1 MKMRKIAAALAV
13 GMGVMTLAGCNLVV
27 KTDEAQVKDAEQI
40 ASTVI
45 AKGDGFTITQ
55 KDIDDKYKVL
65 LEQIQIQ
72 YGDET
77 LRSEQMKPYLE
88 AQKQSIMDQLVRQQ
102 LFDKKVVEMKIA
114 EGSADMLAKY
124 DEMVASNVA
133 AFGDKTKFEDAVKSA
148 GYTMESYKAEVLKGL
163 RYDALIAE
171 VIKDIKVE
179 DKDIQEYYDAQKAT
193 LYTDK
198 PGAMIYHIFFGTGED
213 AEAETKA
220 NEAKE
225 KLDGGADFEEIA
237 KEYGKDGSAASGGLL
252 GDYAYDTT
260 ELGSDFMAEVKKLAE
275 GEISAPVKTSFGW
288 HIIKVTDIRKDSS
301 VKPLEEVKAT
311 ISETLLNNKQQEKI
325 ASTLDAWEKEYNV
338 QRFPDLIKQDSVPLP
353 APLEVPQTSTTP
365 STTGAQNTTGTQGAT
380 TPASS
385 N

>member
-1 MKMRKIAAALAV
+1 MFWIISASIRVNGIAQSVTQRVEGKDGKQHEADGRQNPRV
-13 GMGVMTLAGCNLVV
+13 R
-27 KTDEAQVKDAEQI
+27 TDH
-40 ASTVI
+40 
-45 AKGDGFTITQ
+45 
-55 KDIDDKYKVL
+55 
-65 LEQIQIQ
+65 
-72 YGDET
+72 
-77 LRSEQMKPYLE
+77 
-88 AQKQSIMDQLVRQQ
+88 
-102 LFDKKVVEMKIA
+102 A
-114 EGSADMLAKY
+114 EGSGVLQHQPPGDQRRLYRKAK
-124 DEMVASNVA
+124 
-133 AFGDKTKFEDAVKSA
+133 
-148 GYTMESYKAEVLKGL
+148 
-163 RYDALIAE
+163 
-171 VIKDIKVE
+171 
-179 DKDIQEYYDAQKAT
+179 
-193 LYTDK
+193 
-198 PGAMIYHIFFGTGED
+198 
-213 AEAETKA
+213 
-220 NEAKE
+220 EAKE

-365 STTGAQNTTGTQGAT
+365 GTTGAQNTTGTQGAT